1 MYIVCNKSHDGVFH
15 YSERNKLREKSTS
28 LEDESR
34 LVKESL
40 VQRLTEMATTSKV
53 LSLDNQRLRAKV
65 YT

>member
-1 MYIVCNKSHDGVFH
+1 MFH